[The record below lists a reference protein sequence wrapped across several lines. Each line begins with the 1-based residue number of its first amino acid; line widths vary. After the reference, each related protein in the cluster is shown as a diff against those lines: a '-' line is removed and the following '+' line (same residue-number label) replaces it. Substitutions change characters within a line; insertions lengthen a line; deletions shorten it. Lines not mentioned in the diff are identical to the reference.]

1 MTRLSELKCA
11 SVGRLPVFA
20 QGSGVDL
27 RLGRGRLDFWTQNL
41 NSWTGWG
48 TPYHG
53 EYKQNDTEVS
63 AQFKLM

>member
-27 RLGRGRLDFWTQNL
+27 RLGRGRWDFWTQNL

-53 EYKQNDTEVS
+53 NINRMIPKFRPS
-63 AQFKLM
+63 SS